1 MTIQESFTYFLEHQ
15 QELYAKYP
23 GQYLII
29 TGNFIADVKP
39 TLDMAVLYATSH
51 YSSSWHIP
59 HTAVWTRPNAATP
72 FTPPQKL
79 IMESK
84 ALF

>member
-51 YSSSWHIP
+51 YLRPGTYLIQQCGPDERCYSI
-59 HTAVWTRPNAATP
+59 HTSAKIDYGIQGT
-72 FTPPQKL
+72 
-79 IMESK
+79 I
-84 ALF
+84 